1 MKLRKNL
8 WLSSSILSLFAYG
21 AGSAV
26 NAIDTWQPRSVDDVQ
41 EDLVIDENKQVTY
54 TVVEGDTL
62 SVISEAMNID
72 VRYLADING
81 ISNIDLILPGTVLTS
96 QLNQNNEAVSLSV
109 EAPSGETANVELPVN
124 LSPIGGSESVEVE
137 ETVTSVAETTTAPV
151 IETTI
156 APEVETTAAPVLHK
170 STASLSAEAPVYKVE
185 SVLETTSAPVV
196 ETTAA
201 PIAETTSAPVVET
214 TTAPVAET
222 TSAPVVETTAAPVVE
237 TTTAPVAETT
247 SAPVV
252 ETTAAPVVET
262 TSAPVETTVAQAIY
276 KAENAGLKPHVAEY
290 KERVGAQYGVDSY
303 SLYRPGDPGDHGKGL
318 AVDFMVP
325 VNSQQGDDIAN
336 YSVNNMTDNNI
347 SYVIWKQKIYGDWT
361 NGQWKQMEDRGGVTA
376 NHYDHVHVSFNP

>member
-237 TTTAPVAETT
+237 TT
-247 SAPVV
+247 
-252 ETTAAPVVET
+252 
-262 TSAPVETTVAQAIY
+262 SAPVETTVAQAIY